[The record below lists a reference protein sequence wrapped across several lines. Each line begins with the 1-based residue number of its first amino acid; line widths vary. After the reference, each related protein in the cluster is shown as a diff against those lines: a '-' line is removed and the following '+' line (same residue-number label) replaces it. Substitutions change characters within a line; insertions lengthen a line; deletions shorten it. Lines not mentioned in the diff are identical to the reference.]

1 MFKSGCELLFSFL
14 HYINASCNFQFCFIT
29 GPCHK
34 EITWE
39 MRAHL
44 RFQLLVNLQCI
55 WSYIDHFYCFYWNFQ
70 ESSVK
75 QTICTGAIS
84 CYRMLLNLDL
94 TDSSRIQ
101 NSGWLRV
108 DTILENGGKT
118 LIGRES
124 GKSWILGIIGKRRQR
139 HTPSWRWCEQL
150 SPKDNSCHFSKCQWL
165 FGIDTVEDQWQHVSI
180 SVCELDAGN
189 PCSICQWPE
198 IL

>member
-1 MFKSGCELLFSFL
+1 MQAVIFNSVSSLVHVTRKLHEKCVRTFTFSCLLTFNAFGATLTTFTVFSEFFFL
-14 HYINASCNFQFCFIT
+14 
-29 GPCHK
+29 
-34 EITWE
+34 E
-39 MRAHL
+39 
-44 RFQLLVNLQCI
+44 
-55 WSYIDHFYCFYWNFQ
+55 SY
-70 ESSVK
+70 VK

-84 CYRMLLNLDL
+84 CYRLLLNLDL

-124 GKSWILGIIGKRRQR
+124 GKRWILGIIGKRRQR
-139 HTPSWRWCEQL
+139 HTPLWRWCEQL

-165 FGIDTVEDQWQHVSI
+165 VGIDTVEAQWQHVSI
-180 SVCELDAGN
+180 AVCELDAGN
-189 PCSICQWPE
+189 PCSICRWLE